1 MWPYF
6 EPELARR
13 LEELDVDDSASA
25 RACGAPADPAVDGWL
40 RGSAG
45 RLGVSSRTLR
55 RGIADEGTTFQ
66 RQTGSAREAP
76 AQQRKAMLASGASG
90 RGGSTS
96 SRDGRSAGA
105 GRAAG
110 TLRQTA
116 FPPSRLTRRQGTGS
130 GS

>member
-13 LEELDVDDSASA
+13 LEGPVVDDSASA
-25 RACGAPADPAVDGWL
+25 RACGAPAESLPADGC
-40 RGSAG
+40 GVGDAAG

-55 RGIADEGTTFQ
+55 RGIAGEGTTFQ

-105 GRAAG
+105 GRVAG
-110 TLRQTA
+110 TL
-116 FPPSRLTRRQGTGS
+116 
-130 GS
+130 